1 MTSTDTLGG
10 ARDTAGPARPDG
22 LAACPVQPRD
32 SVATPTRPDGLAA
45 ALLTPEA
52 RQDPYPVYARMRRDD
67 PVHRSPQGIW
77 YLTRHTDVETA
88 LGDLRLSNDRDR
100 MTRAYSS
107 LGGDLKALS
116 RLTERLGRVM
126 SNTDPPDHARLRK
139 LANKAFTA
147 RRVEALRD
155 GVQRIVDRLIDE
167 AVAAGPAME
176 LIEAVASPLPMSV
189 VCELFGIPDED
200 RPQVKTWFS
209 RFGRLSEDIDK
220 SEAAIDAYE
229 EYLAG
234 LIRQRRR
241 EPGDDLISALVA
253 TQNKDDRLTD
263 SELLSTCFVLITA
276 GDETTTHLIGNG
288 MLALLRHPDQL
299 ARLRADPDLI
309 RGAVEE
315 LARYDTV
322 TQAIVRVV
330 AEDLEIGGRTLREGE
345 LVYLFLGA
353 TNRDPERF
361 EDPDRLDLSRPGNRH
376 LSFGHGPHFC
386 LGGPLAKLQAEVAI
400 GTLARRLPGLRLAD
414 GAALEWRDN
423 PLQRRLTTLPLIHRP

>member
-1 MTSTDTLGG
+1 MTSTDTLDG
-10 ARDTAGPARPDG
+10 ARDTVGPARPD
-22 LAACPVQPRD
+22 D
-32 SVATPTRPDGLAA
+32 LAA

-52 RQDPYPVYARMRRDD
+52 RRDPYPLYARMRRED
-67 PVHRSPQGIW
+67 PVHRSAQGTW
-77 YLTRHTDVETA
+77 YLTRHADVEAA

-100 MTRAYSS
+100 MTRAYTA
-107 LGGDLKALS
+107 LGGDLKAFS
-116 RLTERLGRVM
+116 RLTDRLGRVM
-126 SNTDPPDHARLRK
+126 TNTDPPDHARLRR

-167 AVAAGPAME
+167 AVAAGPTTD

-200 RPQVKTWFS
+200 RPQVKDWFH
-209 RFGRLSEDIDK
+209 RFGRLAEDIDK
-220 SEAAIDAYE
+220 SEAAIEQYE
-229 EYLAG
+229 EYLSG

-241 EPGDDLISALVA
+241 APGDDLISALVA
-253 TQNKDDRLTD
+253 TQTQDDRLTD

-288 MLALLRHPDQL
+288 VLALLRHPDQL
-299 ARLRADPDLI
+299 ARLRADPGLI
-309 RGAVEE
+309 RGAIEE
-315 LARYDTV
+315 SARYDTV

-330 AEDLEIGGRTLREGE
+330 AQDLEIGGRTLREGE
-345 LVYLFLGA
+345 LAYLFLGA

-386 LGGPLAKLQAEVAI
+386 LGGPLAKLQAEVAV
-400 GTLARRLPGLRLAD
+400 GTLVRRLPELRLAD
-414 GAALEWRDN
+414 GAELDWRPN
-423 PLQRRLTTLPLIHRP
+423 PLQRRLCALPIAY

>member
-1 MTSTDTLGG
+1 MTTTGTLAG
-10 ARDTAGPARPDG
+10 ARGSAGPGLPD
-22 LAACPVQPRD
+22 D
-32 SVATPTRPDGLAA
+32 FAA

-52 RQDPYPVYARMRRDD
+52 RRDPYPLYARMRRED

-77 YLTRHTDVETA
+77 YLTRYADVEAA

-100 MTRAYSS
+100 MARAYSG

-116 RLTERLGRVM
+116 RLTGRLGRVM
-126 SNTDPPDHARLRK
+126 TNTDPPDHARLRK

-155 GVQRIVDRLIDE
+155 GVRRIVDRLVDE
-167 AVAAGPAME
+167 AVAAGPAMD

-200 RPQVKTWFS
+200 RPRVTSWFR
-209 RFGRLSEDIDK
+209 RFGRLGEDIDK
-220 SEAAIDAYE
+220 SEAAIEQYE
-229 EYLAG
+229 QYLSG
-234 LIRQRRR
+234 LIRQRRW

-253 TQNKDDRLTD
+253 TQAQDDRLTD

-299 ARLRADPDLI
+299 ARLRADPGLI

-330 AEDLEIGGRTLREGE
+330 AQDVEIGGRTLAEGE

-386 LGGPLAKLQAEVAI
+386 LGGPLAKLQAEVAV
-400 GTLARRLPGLRLAD
+400 GTLVRRLPGLRPAD
-414 GAALEWRDN
+414 GAAPDWRPN
-423 PLQRRLTTLPLIHRP
+423 PLQRRLTALPVTY

>member
-1 MTSTDTLGG
+1 MTSTDTLDE
-10 ARDTAGPARPDG
+10 ARGSAG
-22 LAACPVQPRD
+22 LAPPHD
-32 SVATPTRPDGLAA
+32 FAA
-45 ALLTPEA
+45 DLLTPEA
-52 RQDPYPVYARMRRDD
+52 RRDPYPFYARMRRES
-67 PVHRSPQGIW
+67 PVHRSAEGIW
-77 YLTRHTDVETA
+77 HLTRYADVEAA

-100 MTRAYSS
+100 MTRAYGA
-107 LGGDLKALS
+107 LGGDLKAFS
-116 RLTERLGRVM
+116 RLTDRLGRVM
-126 SNTDPPDHARLRK
+126 TNTDPPDHARLRK
-139 LANKAFTA
+139 LANRAFTA

-167 AVAAGPAME
+167 ALAAGPAMD

-200 RPQVKTWFS
+200 RPQVKTWFR
-209 RFGRLSEDIDK
+209 RFGRLGEDIDK
-220 SEAAIDAYE
+220 SEEAIGQYE
-229 EYLAG
+229 EYLSG

-253 TQNKDDRLTD
+253 TQAQDDRLTD

-276 GDETTTHLIGNG
+276 GDETTTHLVGNG
-288 MLALLRHPDQL
+288 VLALLRHPGQL
-299 ARLRADPDLI
+299 ARLREDPGLI

-345 LVYLFLGA
+345 LAYLFLGA

-361 EDPDRLDLSRPGNRH
+361 EDPDRLDLTRPGNRH

-386 LGGPLAKLQAEVAI
+386 LGGPLAKLQVEVAVSR
-400 GTLARRLPGLRLAD
+400 LVRRLPQLRLAD
-414 GAALEWRDN
+414 EAAGGAALEWRPN
-423 PLQRRLTTLPLIHRP
+423 PLQRRLSALPLTY

>member
-1 MTSTDTLGG
+1 MNPTDTM
-10 ARDTAGPARPDG
+10 DEARPAAG
-22 LAACPVQPRD
+22 LAPPHD
-32 SVATPTRPDGLAA
+32 FAA
-45 ALLTPEA
+45 DLLTAEA
-52 RQDPYPVYARMRRDD
+52 RRDPYPFYARMRRES
-67 PVHRSPQGIW
+67 PVHRSAQGIW
-77 YLTRHTDVETA
+77 YLTRYADVEAA
-88 LGDLRLSNDRDR
+88 LSDLRLSNDRDR
-100 MTRAYSS
+100 MTRAYGA
-107 LGGDLKALS
+107 LGGDMKAFS
-116 RLTERLGRVM
+116 RLTDRLGRVM
-126 SNTDPPDHARLRK
+126 TNTDPPDHARLRK
-139 LANKAFTA
+139 LANRAFTA

-167 AVAAGPAME
+167 AVAAGPAMD
-176 LIEAVASPLPMSV
+176 LIQAVASPLPMSV

-200 RPQVKTWFS
+200 RPQVKSWFH

-220 SEAAIDAYE
+220 SEAAIEQYE
-229 EYLAG
+229 EYLSG

-253 TQNKDDRLTD
+253 TQAQDDRLTD

-288 MLALLRHPDQL
+288 VLALLRHPDQL
-299 ARLRADPDLI
+299 ARLRADPGLI

-400 GTLARRLPGLRLAD
+400 GTLVRRLPELRPAD
-414 GAALEWRDN
+414 GAALDWRPN
-423 PLQRRLTTLPLIHRP
+423 PLQRRLSALPLTY